1 MYGEM
6 TFDYSSVFEGVTL
19 NLSVYNQEL
28 GRFLNENPSPRDQH
42 RSYPDL
48 VFVQASFQSSS
59 GYKVPP
65 ITRYPH
71 GDAIKLPTSEAEA
84 EPIYADVLQHI
95 EQNYIRTIMEFAE
108 FNPKILE
115 YQKTNQ
121 LWFRVGTLTALF
133 IQQKNNLPPNAPEIQ
148 ALFEHDKKML
158 AKGDM
163 VGLVFSENDFDQAI
177 KQKIL
182 AGG

>member
-1 MYGEM
+1 MA
-6 TFDYSSVFEGVTL
+6 
-19 NLSVYNQEL
+19 
-28 GRFLNENPSPRDQH
+28 RFSTENPLLCPQPLKPNDV
-42 RSYPDL
+42 
-48 VFVQASFQSSS
+48 VFVKNPIQSSAD
-59 GYKVPP
+59 YHAPP

-71 GDAIKLPTSEAEA
+71 GNAIKLPTSEAEA

-163 VGLVFSENDFDQAI
+163 VGLVFSENDFGQAI
-177 KQKIL
+177 KQRIMQ
-182 AGG
+182 AA